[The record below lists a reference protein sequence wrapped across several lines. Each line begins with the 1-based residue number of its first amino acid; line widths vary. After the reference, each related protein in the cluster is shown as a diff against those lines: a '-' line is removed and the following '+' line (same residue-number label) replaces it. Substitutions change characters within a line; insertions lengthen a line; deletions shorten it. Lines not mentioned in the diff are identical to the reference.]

1 MRFDFYR
8 DASIASLQSEIEK
21 IPPCGG
27 IFYFFCFLFQK
38 EKNYLCRFQQI
49 FCFMENIDPPEAK
62 TVKGGKNFWGNLLRT
77 VLGTTISILLTFGT
91 NALIQRHR
99 RVQDRKMTAMMVM
112 SNIESFARTLE
123 TRSERMAPNDSIAAW
138 LLCMSYEDLEML
150 PSNELNRLIDRA
162 TDVATLNHDH
172 TAENVFSNHIETW
185 KNVNNV
191 QFIDNVGSCFSA
203 LNGVEEQFNQWVMG
217 VPDALHDVKINP
229 DKYEGSTL
237 PMKMMHSDRV
247 RTAMKAIH
255 NRRCWLRYAAA
266 SLRYF
271 NLKNMTAIGISEQ
284 EVIEYTN
291 ALEEESEDTGTPP
304 DANSFYTSAY
314 TLDSLTSLT
323 HLTERIEELKAEKE

>member
-1 MRFDFYR
+1 
-8 DASIASLQSEIEK
+8 
-21 IPPCGG
+21 
-27 IFYFFCFLFQK
+27 
-38 EKNYLCRFQQI
+38 
-49 FCFMENIDPPEAK
+49 MENIDPPEAK

-99 RVQDRKMTAMMVM
+99 RVQDRKMTAMMVL

-123 TRSERMAPNDSIAAW
+123 TRSERMASTDSIAAW

-203 LNGVEEQFNQWVMG
+203 INGVEEQFNQWVMG
-217 VPDALHDVKINP
+217 VPDALHDVIINP

>member
-1 MRFDFYR
+1 
-8 DASIASLQSEIEK
+8 
-21 IPPCGG
+21 
-27 IFYFFCFLFQK
+27 
-38 EKNYLCRFQQI
+38 
-49 FCFMENIDPPEAK
+49 MENIDPPEAK

-91 NALIQRHR
+91 NALIQQHR
-99 RVQDRKMTAMMVM
+99 KAKDRKMTAMMVM

-150 PSNELNRLIDRA
+150 PSNELNKLIDRA

-284 EVIEYTN
+284 EVKEYTN
-291 ALEEESEDTGTPP
+291 ALEEESQDTGTPP